1 MATLGFGAGCGAG
14 SSFTACRHSFQTRPP
29 SGGSGGAGG
38 AGNAGGK
45 LAKDIAKDAEDT
57 SERLRTAGGGAGEIT
72 RDVDTKPRGV
82 RPPTART
89 PQEMRDAWAN
99 RKGS

>member
-38 AGNAGGK
+38 AGGK

-57 SERLRTAGGGAGEIT
+57 SAERLRTAGGGAGEIT

>member
-14 SSFTACRHSFQTRPP
+14 SSFTACRHSFQTHPP

-38 AGNAGGK
+38 AGKPAGGK
-45 LAKDIAKDAEDT
+45 LAKDIAKDEV
-57 SERLRTAGGGAGEIT
+57 ERLRTAGGGAGEIT